1 MNDRRLSC
9 LAAVLDA
16 SGLSVGE
23 VAEAAA
29 IPENQT
35 SVNLR
40 ALQSR
45 GLLTARRDGR
55 FIRYFSE
62 ADPLVEHA
70 AIVLVAV
77 RRELVGRGRLRLE
90 RLTRTLRAFSHSRRL
105 TILRCLLLEREAT
118 CEEIVAATRIS
129 QPAVSRHLVTLRLSG
144 LIMALDNG
152 AWRLVEGKKLP
163 AIARALLNEVL
174 R

>member
-1 MNDRRLSC
+1 MNDSRLSC
-9 LAAVLDA
+9 MAAVLDTA
-16 SGLSVGE
+16 GLSVGE
-23 VAEAAA
+23 IAKAAA
-29 IPENQT
+29 IPENQA

-55 FIRYFSE
+55 FIRYFPE

-70 AIVLVAV
+70 AIALVAV
-77 RRELVGRGRLRLE
+77 RRELAGVGGLRQARLA
-90 RLTRTLRAFSHSRRL
+90 RTLRAFSHSRRL
-105 TILRCLLLEREAT
+105 TILRCLLLEKDAT

-129 QPAVSRHLVTLRLSG
+129 QPAVSRHLETLRLAG
-144 LIMALDNG
+144 LIISLNNG
-152 AWRLVEGKKLP
+152 AWRLVEDKKLP
-163 AIARALLNEVL
+163 AIARTFLNEFL